1 VSSSGELRTALDAG
15 TRPDRVLH
23 TGPGKTDQEIRD
35 SLAAGIRLFSVES
48 TRDRDRLS
56 RLAMAAGAACDYLVR
71 LNHPSGQAGSL
82 RMTGRPTPFGVD
94 TDDRTALAALLC
106 PADAVTPV
114 GLHTYF
120 ATNVEESEAVA
131 KEFEQAIDTVADVS
145 RAATHTPRIL
155 DLGGGFA
162 APMARSGQLNRHHH
176 VARTVEK
183 ALARHWPTSA
193 RPTLVFESGRYL
205 VGAAGWLLTRVLDM
219 KRVRGRRYAVLDA
232 GTHVLGGMSG
242 LGRLLAP
249 KAVPNRLG
257 SSDAAGTMTSLV
269 GPLCTPLDVL
279 HPDVSLP
286 DDVDVGSL
294 LTIPNV
300 GAYGL
305 TASLLGFLSHPIAV
319 EVVHDAGEV
328 VSARRLVIDA
338 VDLLSKEHD
347 HA

>member
-1 VSSSGELRTALDAG
+1 
-15 TRPDRVLH
+15 
-23 TGPGKTDQEIRD
+23 
-35 SLAAGIRLFSVES
+35 
-48 TRDRDRLS
+48 
-56 RLAMAAGAACDYLVR
+56 
-71 LNHPSGQAGSL
+71 
-82 RMTGRPTPFGVD
+82 VD
-94 TDDRTALAALLC
+94 TDDRDALADLLR

-120 ATNVEESEAVA
+120 ATNVEEPDAVA

-145 RAATHTPRIL
+145 RAAAHTPRVL

-162 APMARSGQLNRHHH
+162 APMARSGHLQRHRQ

-183 ALARHWPTSA
+183 ALARHWPTA
-193 RPTLVFESGRYL
+193 TRPTLMFESGRYL
-205 VGAAGWLLTRVLDM
+205 VGAAGWLLTRVLDV

-242 LGRLLAP
+242 LGRLLSP
-249 KAVPNRLG
+249 KAEPTLTG
-257 SSDAAGTMTSLV
+257 SSGVAGARTALV

-279 HPDVSLP
+279 HPDVALP
-286 DDVDVGSL
+286 DEVGVGAL

-338 VDLLSKEHD
+338 VDLLSKEYD